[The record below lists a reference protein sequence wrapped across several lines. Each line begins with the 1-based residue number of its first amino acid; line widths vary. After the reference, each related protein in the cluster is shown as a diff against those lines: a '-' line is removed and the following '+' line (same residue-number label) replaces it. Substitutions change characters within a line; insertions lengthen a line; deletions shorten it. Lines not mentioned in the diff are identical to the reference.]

1 MNMGLPLQ
9 TPVEARL
16 ETSPLCECIER
27 ILTAGRELGASITPD
42 EAEKMAFLAANAMST
57 RNRDFHDLE
66 HALAIS
72 TTRTATGKFAGIFH
86 DVVYVQIDRA
96 RLPKLRALIAP
107 CIPSYKL
114 SIKLTAPLLRDKDIA
129 ILATL
134 FGFKKGMEIGP
145 SNGINEF
152 LSALVA
158 WRTLK
163 KHLKTRDLLGIVAC
177 IEATIPFR
185 TPAGDCLT
193 VELGVRLLAAAKA
206 AGEDLSAPFVE
217 KTLKAAVEVA
227 NQDVSGF
234 AASDQ
239 GLFVHQSWA
248 LLYETNPELQQRFY
262 TLGGY
267 MIAIHKMDSFFNALN
282 ASSVFR
288 HYKDFPVQENYAV
301 LFDRA
306 SFNIAVGK
314 QYTAVKLIEVALLT
328 AIAEQTG
335 GPVPADYFYGARPRS
350 REAKHARLEEGL
362 PPIHELR
369 PSALIYPA
377 TQRLLIEGRTHRS
390 RFDNKSSYLGA
401 FIISMLAD
409 GREFK
414 NLYAA
419 AKGYASGENSRATLL
434 AEVPRTVLVPVLDA
448 LALIAPARKDAFA
461 RFKPA
466 RTSR

>member
-1 MNMGLPLQ
+1 MGLPLQ

-27 ILTAGRELGASITPD
+27 ILAASRELGASITTD
-42 EAEKMAFLAANAMST
+42 EAEKMAFLVANAMST

-72 TTRTATGKFAGIFH
+72 SARTAIGKLAGLFH

-96 RLPKLRALIAP
+96 RLPELSALIAP
-107 CIPSYKL
+107 CIPSEEL
-114 SIKLTAPLLRDKDIA
+114 SLKLTATLLRDKDIA
-129 ILATL
+129 TLATV
-134 FGFKKGMEIGP
+134 FGFKKGVVIGP
-145 SNGINEF
+145 SSGINEF
-152 LSALVA
+152 LSALAA
-158 WRTLK
+158 WRALK
-163 KHLKTRDLLGIVAC
+163 KHLRARDLLGIVAC

-193 VELGVRLLAAAKA
+193 AELGARLLAAGKA
-206 AGEDLSAPFVE
+206 VGEDLPAPFVE
-217 KTLKAAVEVA
+217 KILKAAVEVA

-248 LLYETNPELQQRFY
+248 LLYETNPELQRRFY
-262 TLGGY
+262 TLDGY
-267 MIAIHKMDSFFNALN
+267 MVAIHKMDSFFNALN
-282 ASSVFR
+282 APNVFR
-288 HYKDFPVQENYAV
+288 HYKGFPAQENYAV

-306 SFNIAVGK
+306 SSNIAVGK
-314 QYTAVKLIEVALLT
+314 QYTAVKLIEAALLT

-350 REAKHARLEEGL
+350 REARHARLEDGL

-377 TQRLLIEGRTHRS
+377 TWRLLIEGRTHRS

-401 FIISMLAD
+401 FIISKLND

-419 AKGYASGENSRATLL
+419 AKGYASGKSSRATLL
-434 AEVPRTVLVPVLDA
+434 AEIPRTVLAPVLDA
-448 LALIAPARKDAFA
+448 LALVAPGRKDAFA
-461 RFKPA
+461 RLKPA
-466 RTSR
+466 QTAR

>member
-1 MNMGLPLQ
+1 MGLPLQ

-16 ETSPLCECIER
+16 ENSPLSECIER
-27 ILTAGRELGASITPD
+27 ILTAGRELGASITPG
-42 EAEKMAFLAANAMST
+42 EAEKMAFLVADAMST

-66 HALAIS
+66 HALAIAS
-72 TTRTATGKFAGIFH
+72 THTAIGKFAGLFH

-96 RLPKLRALIAP
+96 RLLELRALIAP
-107 CIPSYKL
+107 CIPADNL
-114 SIKLTAPLLRDKDIA
+114 SLKLTATLLRDKDIA
-129 ILATL
+129 TIANV
-134 FGFKKGMEIGP
+134 FGFKKGVEIGP
-145 SNGINEF
+145 FSGINEF
-152 LSALVA
+152 LSALAA

-163 KHLKTRDLLGIVAC
+163 NHLQMRDLLGIVAC

-185 TPAGDCLT
+185 TPADDCLT
-193 VELGVRLLAAAKA
+193 AELGVRLLAAGKA
-206 AGEDLSAPFVE
+206 VGEDLPAPFVE
-217 KTLKAAVEVA
+217 KILKAAVEIA

-234 AASDQ
+234 ASSDP

-282 ASSVFR
+282 TSSVFR
-288 HYKDFPVQENYAV
+288 HYKGFPTQENYAG

-306 SFNIAVGK
+306 RSNIAVGK
-314 QYTAVKLIEVALLT
+314 QYTAVKLIEVALLA

-335 GPVPADYFYGARPRS
+335 GPAPADYFYGARPRS

-362 PPIHELR
+362 PPNHELR
-369 PSALIYPA
+369 PSAMLYPA
-377 TQRLLIEGRTHRS
+377 TWRLLIEGRTHRS

-401 FIISMLAD
+401 FIISKLSD
-409 GREFK
+409 DREFK

-419 AKGYASGENSRATLL
+419 AKKYASGKNSHATLL
-434 AEVPRTVLVPVLDA
+434 AEIPQTVLVPVLDA
-448 LALIAPARKDAFA
+448 LALIAPGRKDAFA
-461 RFKPA
+461 RLKPA
-466 RTSR
+466 QTAR